1 MENQT
6 RCGRRFKPE
15 NERISG
21 RQTRTPWS
29 APQRENQTD
38 KRPHR
43 QTANKNSLVCTADG
57 KSDRQT
63 TASAD
68 GKQELLGLHRRWK
81 TRRNTGEDLRQK
93 NDRISRRQTNKN
105 SLFCTADGKT
115 RRSAGEDLWQK
126 TTAPADDKQEL
137 LGLQRRCKN
146 QTKCGRRFCVFFPLE
161 KTKEERM
168 ENQRVEKV
176 SLPQA
181 WSNVCSMPSAP
192 SRPREREDPTSS
204 PPSSFV
210 FRCKQTQSNSNRV
223 WFALPVFS
231 EQRKVRDDRG
241 MRVSD
246 AHYAWNGRVTERRP
260 PYDWLC
266 VWMMSIMLWN
276 GGI

>member
-1 MENQT
+1 MREKIQA
-6 RCGRRFKPE
+6 R
-15 NERISG
+15 ERTH
-21 RQTRTPWS
+21 Q
-29 APQRENQTD
+29 
-38 KRPHR
+38 
-43 QTANKNSLVCTADG
+43 QTANKNSLVCTADGKPDRQTTASADGKQELLGLHRADG

-115 RRSAGEDLWQK
+115 RRSAGEDLRKK

-146 QTKCGRRFCVFFPLE
+146 QTKCGRRFCVFFSLE

-168 ENQRVEKV
+168 ENQRVEKG

-181 WSNVCSMPSAP
+181 
-192 SRPREREDPTSS
+192 
-204 PPSSFV
+204 
-210 FRCKQTQSNSNRV
+210 
-223 WFALPVFS
+223 
-231 EQRKVRDDRG
+231 
-241 MRVSD
+241 
-246 AHYAWNGRVTERRP
+246 
-260 PYDWLC
+260 
-266 VWMMSIMLWN
+266 
-276 GGI
+276 